1 MSNVDIK
8 RLYVEGCREKLL
20 HRKKGP
26 TDVRARDGTKAG
38 FHHFQIDRHQT
49 VTHGYWILLA
59 VNRKLQR
66 QVH

>member
-49 VTHGYWILLA
+49 VTHGYS
-59 VNRKLQR
+59 
-66 QVH
+66 